1 MKKTTLIAFVAV
13 LGLFI
18 VLTGCGKSKVKPLS
32 ERIAKN
38 WSAQKVEENNVVVYT
53 KGGATNVKP
62 AYSQYSLDLS
72 NPPTVVIKQVDGFT
86 STGQYELQGDT
97 KLILKNLSPAPTDG
111 PTIEYTIG
119 SATDNSLEITR
130 TTADRKT
137 GGTTNKYTLANP

>member
-1 MKKTTLIAFVAV
+1 MKRTTIIAFIAV
-13 LGLFI
+13 LGLFTI
-18 VLTGCGKSKVKPLS
+18 LTGCSKNKTEPLS

-38 WSAQKVEENNVVVYT
+38 WSAQKVEENNVVVYN
-53 KGGATNVKP
+53 KGGANNVKP

-97 KLILKNLSPAPTDG
+97 RLVLKNLSPAPTDG
-111 PTIEYTIG
+111 PTIEFNIG
-119 SATDNSLEITR
+119 TVNDNSLEITR

-137 GGTTNKYTLANP
+137 GGTTNKYTLSNP